1 MFIQHVPFI
10 YCNITVNYCEGS
22 YFAPS
27 LLKDM
32 RLKNETQ
39 KNPNNQLHKARFPQ
53 IKSHI
58 FTKKNPKKTYYDI
71 ENNGCFRIM
80 KDGGAHGS
88 C

>member
-10 YCNITVNYCEGS
+10 YCNMTVNCEGS

-39 KNPNNQLHKARFPQ
+39 KNPNNKLHKARFL
-53 IKSHI
+53 
-58 FTKKNPKKTYYDI
+58 
-71 ENNGCFRIM
+71 
-80 KDGGAHGS
+80 
-88 C
+88 